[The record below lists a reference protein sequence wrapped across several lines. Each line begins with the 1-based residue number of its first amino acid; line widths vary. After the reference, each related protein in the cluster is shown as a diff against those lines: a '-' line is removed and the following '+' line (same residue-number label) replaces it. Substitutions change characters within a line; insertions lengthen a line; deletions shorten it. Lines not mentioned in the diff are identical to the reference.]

1 MRSKTCFV
9 RTPLAAVL
17 LGALA
22 GVAQAAPPQILDRV
36 PADAEVVV
44 AVRQVNDLLA
54 DIDQIN
60 RLMGEQAEPGMMFAV
75 AMVRGMPGLNLDGAA
90 AFVVDL
96 PADPNAM
103 QAPTVVALLPVADFN
118 ALTQGREADNGVVL
132 LPVPDSQV
140 YARDL
145 GDGYA
150 AVSDNADA
158 VRNFDAT
165 KGRLAGHAA
174 RVGPAGVNLVSE
186 AEVTIIANADALRPM
201 LNQGLA
207 GLRQQGQMVAMM
219 GGEQAAAGFN
229 AFASVAEMTV
239 RDLNAGVLA
248 MSIDDQGMTYDM
260 AMQFKPGSDS
270 AAFFT
275 DQGVTAGL
283 LNRLPAQGY
292 LVAGAL
298 DTSSP
303 TLGKIATVFDAWTK
317 AQPGAEASGFGQ
329 MSLAQLHK
337 LSSGVSFVMGTPP
350 GLMGG
355 GLFTNTTQYIKS
367 SNPAAYTEAIIG
379 ILNEVDGQTNE
390 GLTLDT
396 TVIPQAVTMNDTA
409 LTSFAVAMQID
420 PQAAQAMGGGM
431 PGMDPAMMM
440 QMVFGPAGGPSGYL
454 AQVEGGVV
462 HTLTQGPDMTRR
474 ALAAAKGGQGLGS
487 NDRVQRIGSKL
498 QDSRIAELYI
508 GADEILNTVGPML
521 MMFGVVPEFQPVD
534 PMDPV
539 ALGLSTDAGGVT
551 GRIHMPAS
559 TLAAIMKLI
568 PQDAGGMGGQDGQNG
583 GNDGF
588 DF

>member
-1 MRSKTCFV
+1 MRST
-9 RTPLAAVL
+9 RLATPLTAL
-17 LGALA
+17 ILGALA
-22 GVAQAAPPQILDRV
+22 GAAQAAPPQILDRV

-44 AVRQVNDLLA
+44 AVRQVSDLLT

-60 RLMGEQAEPGMMFAV
+60 RLLGEQAEPGMMFAV
-75 AMVRGMPGLNLDGAA
+75 AMVRGMPGLNLNGAA
-90 AFVVDL
+90 AFVIDL
-96 PADPNAM
+96 PANPGAM
-103 QAPTVVALLPVADFN
+103 ETPTVIALLPVADFD
-118 ALTQGREADNGVVL
+118 ALTQGRAADNGVVL

-150 AVSDNADA
+150 AVSDNANA
-158 VRNFDAT
+158 VRNFDAA

-174 RVGPAGVNLVSE
+174 RIGAAGARLVSD
-186 AEVTIIANADALRPM
+186 AEVSIIANADALRPM

-207 GLRQQGQMVAMM
+207 GMRQQGQMVAMM

-229 AFASVAEMTV
+229 AFAAIADMTV
-239 RDLNAGVLA
+239 RDLNAGVLG
-248 MSIDDQGMTYDM
+248 MSINDQGMTYDM
-260 AMQFKPGSDS
+260 AMQFKPESET
-270 AAFFT
+270 AAYFT
-275 DQGVTAGL
+275 AKGATAGL
-283 LNRLPAQGY
+283 LEKLPAQGY

-303 TLGKIATVFDAWTK
+303 TIGKLATAFDAWAK
-317 AQPGAEASGFGQ
+317 ARPDAEASGFGQ
-329 MSLAQLHK
+329 MSLAQLHE

-355 GLFTNTTQYIKS
+355 GIFSNTTQYIKS
-367 SNPAAYTEAIIG
+367 ANPGAYTKAIVDV
-379 ILNEVDGQTNE
+379 LEQADGQTNQ
-390 GLTLDT
+390 GVTVDT
-396 TVIPQAVTMNDTA
+396 TITANAVTISDTP
-409 LTSFAVAMQID
+409 LTSFAMAMKID

-431 PGMDPAMMM
+431 PGMDPAMIM

-454 AQVEGGVV
+454 AELDGGVV
-462 HTLTQGPDMTRR
+462 HTLTQGPDLTRR
-474 ALAAAKGGQGLGS
+474 ALAAAKGGPGLGA
-487 NDRVQRIGSKL
+487 NDRVKRIGAKL
-498 QDSRIAELYI
+498 QDNRIAELYI

-534 PMDPV
+534 PMDPL
-539 ALGLSTDAGGVT
+539 ALGLATDAGGVT

-568 PQDAGGMGGQDGQNG
+568 PQDAGGMNNNGRNG